1 MDVADDQAYYL
12 AEWYL
17 PEMTT
22 TSVDEMVAKLDAA
35 AASVSSERTPVRLVV
50 TLSVPTDEVLY
61 GVFGAHSSDIVSQ
74 ACLQAGLPYQRLSR
88 DVDARIQQPPAATSP
103 IATQRD

>member
-1 MDVADDQAYYL
+1 MDADLAYYL

-17 PEMTT
+17 PEMTA

-35 AASVSSERTPVRLVV
+35 AAAVSTQAAPVRLVV

-61 GVFGAHSSDIVSQ
+61 GVFGAQSADIVSQ
-74 ACLQAGLPYQRLSR
+74 TCLRAGFPFQRISG
-88 DVDARIQQPPAATSP
+88 DVGARFQPVSAPEVADSAP
-103 IATQRD
+103 V

>member
-1 MDVADDQAYYL
+1 MDTTDDPAYYL

-17 PEMTT
+17 PEMTA

-35 AASVSSERTPVRLVV
+35 ATIVSTEGTPVRLVV

-61 GVFGAHSSDIVSQ
+61 GVFGALSTEVVSQ
-74 ACLQAGLPYQRLSR
+74 TCLRAGIPFQRISG
-88 DVDARIQQPPAATSP
+88 DVGARIQLSSTSEVADSAP
-103 IATQRD
+103 V

>member
-1 MDVADDQAYYL
+1 MDATDDLAYYL

-22 TSVDEMVAKLDAA
+22 TSVDQMVAKLDAA
-35 AASVSSERTPVRLVV
+35 AATVSNPSASARLVV

-61 GVFGAHSSDIVSQ
+61 GVFGATSPDVVSQ
-74 ACLQAGLPYQRLSR
+74 VCAQAGFPFQRISGDVSARFQPHPLPEVA
-88 DVDARIQQPPAATSP
+88 DTAPV
-103 IATQRD
+103 

>member
-1 MDVADDQAYYL
+1 MDATDDLAYYL

-17 PEMTT
+17 PEMTA

-35 AASVSSERTPVRLVV
+35 AAAVSTEDAPVRLVV

-61 GVFGAHSSDIVSQ
+61 GVFGAQSPDIVSQ
-74 ACLQAGLPYQRLSR
+74 TCLRAGVPFQRISG
-88 DVDARIQQPPAATSP
+88 DVAARFQPVPAPEVADNAP
-103 IATQRD
+103 V

>member
-1 MDVADDQAYYL
+1 MDADGLGYYL

-17 PEMTT
+17 PEMTA

-35 AASVSSERTPVRLVV
+35 AAAISEEGTPVRLVV

-61 GVFGAHSSDIVSQ
+61 GVFGAAASDIVSRT
-74 ACLQAGLPYQRLSR
+74 CLQLSL
-88 DVDARIQQPPAATSP
+88 IH
-103 IATQRD
+103 I